1 MSGLVGDPV
10 LWTVEVVHSFG
21 CPRAALFLLGPLYP
35 YCRRIGSD
43 GRAID
48 LRRCDYRYAGVG
60 GVDWGL
66 DHLRQPTRG
75 IFSLAF
81 TIGGSC

>member
-43 GRAID
+43 GRTLD
-48 LRRCDYRYAGVG
+48 PRRGNCSYTGVAGVG
-60 GVDWGL
+60 WGVD
-66 DHLRQPTRG
+66 HPRQPTRSV
-75 IFSLAF
+75 FLRWPL
-81 TIGGSC
+81 